1 MVELVTK
8 SYSEILF
15 DLAKEENL
23 LEAMGDEIN
32 AIAGIFSQNADYMN
46 FLTSPQI
53 DKEEKIKTVDAVFGE
68 KVSKLS
74 SNFLKVLISNGRISY
89 IESISRYFK
98 TLMRDYLGIA
108 YVEAITATPMS
119 DEQKNSLIEK
129 LENKLN
135 KKIEL
140 NNIVNESIIGGMK
153 ILVGEKSIDASIKTR
168 LSELQLQLSKN

>member
-23 LEAMGDEIN
+23 LEAIGDELKE
-32 AIAGIFSQNADYMN
+32 IAGIFSQNADYMN

-53 DKEEKIKTVDAVFGE
+53 DKEEKIKTVDAIFDG
-68 KVSKLS
+68 KINKLT
-74 SNFLKVLISNGRISY
+74 SNFLKVLVSNGRISH
-89 IESISRYFK
+89 IESIARYFK
-98 TLMRDYLGIA
+98 TLMREYLGIA
-108 YVEAITATPMS
+108 YVEAVTATPMS
-119 DEQKNSLIEK
+119 EEQKNSLIEK

-153 ILVGEKSIDASIKTR
+153 ILVGEKSIDASVKTR